1 MRRKRKLEDSACAS
15 ASEAPLSQVR
25 AQLSPGV
32 SVELLRPIVEAAVR
46 RLTSKSDSE
55 FEDLVQS
62 ALEGVLAAME
72 ARGQER
78 EHLPQWVSAVARNIA
93 IDRLRARSRERR
105 VFSRNDEEIEREPIS
120 ERAVEPE
127 HLTHVRREL
136 RRVDGALQGIG
147 PARAMVLYLHD
158 VLGYQLAEIAEA
170 LGLTPAAAQSRL
182 VRGRRALIRGMRSR
196 LPGKRARK

>member
-1 MRRKRKLEDSACAS
+1 M
-15 ASEAPLSQVR
+15 
-25 AQLSPGV
+25 
-32 SVELLRPIVEAAVR
+32 RPIVEAAVR
-46 RLTSKSDSE
+46 RLAGKSDPE

-72 ARGQER
+72 GQKER
-78 EHLPQWVSAVARNIA
+78 EHQAQWMSAVARNIA
-93 IDRLRARSRERR
+93 IDRLRARTRERR
-105 VFSRNDEEIEREPIS
+105 VFSRSEEEVEREPTS

-158 VLGYQLAEIAEA
+158 VLGYQLIEIAEA

-182 VRGRRALIRGMRSR
+182 VRGRRALIRGMRST
-196 LPGKRARK
+196 LPAKRVRK